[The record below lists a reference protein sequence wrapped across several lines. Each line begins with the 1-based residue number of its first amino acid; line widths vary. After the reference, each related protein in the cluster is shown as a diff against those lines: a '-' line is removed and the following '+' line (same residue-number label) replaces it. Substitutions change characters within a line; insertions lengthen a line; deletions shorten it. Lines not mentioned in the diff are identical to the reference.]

1 MKKIYILLGSLFF
14 ITACSTDLDQTPPN
28 LAESDT
34 LTSYGEVLNAAYFY
48 QLGTVTPLAV
58 MGEFRSDNALMD
70 ESPYTEFDE
79 YDSGLTLM
87 EDQFFGPFYT
97 AAYKSILSANN
108 VIENSEDATEVAEA
122 KFLRA
127 LSYFKL
133 VQVFGDVPVNLSA
146 TPSLTDT
153 SILVR
158 QPAADVYNDIIIPD
172 FTDAINGLDNSLIF
186 DGRATKIAAQALLGK
201 AYVVMGDFPNA
212 EIYLST
218 VISEAPG
225 AGISLKT
232 NYNEIFGEANEIE
245 NSEIIYSNNITG
257 SITDE
262 YEESSDFWNW
272 FVGDDSKA
280 DLPVDQDLIAAFDA
294 VAGDITNPVSD
305 PFRPDNGDLRR
316 KTIINTVDITV
327 VDPITEEVT
336 VIGEQEV
343 LTVRKFPKEGGLGTE
358 HDWIEI
364 RLADVILL
372 YAEALNEN
380 GTAAST
386 VLPLLDDIRTRA
398 GLNSL
403 TGTVSSQ
410 ADVRQVIADE
420 RRLELAFEGHRWFDL
435 VRTGTA
441 SAEMGQTINS
451 DYYLFPTPVSE
462 VLATN
467 GVITQNA
474 GY

>member
-14 ITACSTDLDQTPPN
+14 ITACSSDLDQSPPN
-28 LAESDT
+28 IANADS
-34 LTSYGEVLNAAYFY
+34 LTDFEGVLNAAYYY
-48 QLGTVTPLAV
+48 QLGTVTPMAV

-70 ESPYTEFDE
+70 EAPYTEFDE
-79 YDSGLTLM
+79 YDNGLTAM

-108 VIENSEDATEVAEA
+108 VIENSSDAIEIGEA

-127 LSYFKL
+127 LTYFKL
-133 VQVFGDVPVNLSA
+133 VQVFGDVTVNLSA
-146 TPSLTDT
+146 TPSLIDT

-158 QPAADVYNDIIIPD
+158 QSSSDVYNDVIIPD
-172 FTDAINGLDNSLIF
+172 LMDAIADLNNDDIF
-186 DGRATKIAAQALLGK
+186 QGRASRLAAQGLLGK
-201 AYVVMGDFPNA
+201 VYVTMGDFVSAEPYLAAVVNNA
-212 EIYLST
+212 
-218 VISEAPG
+218 AG
-225 AGISLKT
+225 AGVFLKT
-232 NYNEIFGEANEIE
+232 NYNEIFGTANEVE
-245 NSEIIYSNNITG
+245 NEEIIFSVQIES

-262 YEESSDFWNW
+262 YTFGTDFWNW
-272 FVGDDSKA
+272 FVGDDPKA
-280 DLPVDQDLIAAFDA
+280 DYPVDQDLVAAFDA
-294 VAGDITNPVSD
+294 SD
-305 PFRPDNGDLRR
+305 VNGGGTDLRR
-316 KTIINTVDITV
+316 SVTLADDGLTAIKFIKDIV
-327 VDPITEEVT
+327 
-336 VIGEQEV
+336 
-343 LTVRKFPKEGGLGTE
+343 EGPN
-358 HDWIEI
+358 HNWIEM

-372 YAEALNEN
+372 YAETLNEN

-441 SAEMGQTINS
+441 SAEMGETIDSN
-451 DYYLFPTPVSE
+451 YHVFPVPVSE
-462 VLATN
+462 VLVTN